1 MIDWLTIVIA
11 LVIIAS
17 LVAFFG
23 YFAWKINE
31 TDNLLFGGKTNENQV
46 SLVDSQTEKK
56 KNHDQNKKK
65 RKEPKKPKREEVKQQ
80 TQSEETDEE
89 SEQDS
94 SSTQQANVT
103 DLSSKARKRQKNK
116 PTVVVVEKTEN
127 PIDQQPKPLAKGKT
141 QVKVNPTK
149 PTVAVVT
156 AAPKKA
162 APIVSREEHFDE
174 EQPFTV
180 VGANRNKTNSTT
192 KSNIVN
198 TSTTPIEPLAP
209 RQPSPPTTQ
218 INGTSTPP
226 TTTTTTTTPAPA
238 PAPVTATKSTKVADL
253 VKTLPSSKVV
263 VSELMTALDA
273 FALSSDELDLIA
285 HKITNKQ
292 SILKQDWSKLTTKV
306 EKTAQPSTTKDNDV
320 EVRRLNELLKQK
332 EKQIENLQ
340 ITIQQRKQE
349 TTTNH
354 VETNQV
360 QQRLMQEQICKLS
373 VQNGEFE
380 KKIKRLETFVD
391 EKEKL
396 LKELENE
403 NEQLKRE
410 NIVHVEEPNGLTA
423 EEAEKLQNE
432 ILHLKNVAEKL
443 EKTHYQE
450 LVETLPE
457 NLRGE
462 LQMGD
467 QWISSYRKLLQTHLD
482 STQRQF
488 EEQMATSK
496 RDNEKLQKNM
506 TEVEN
511 QLKEIEQIVQTKED
525 LLILELKNKDEKI
538 ANVLHENE
546 TLTGELN
553 RLRTELERV
562 QTSYETSLSDIR
574 ALKVQL
580 DERFLVAANTPPVA
594 TDESFELIK
603 QSPPSSSPIVIDMR
617 AEQLNELIR
626 SSKEAL
632 ENQDS
637 LTQQLDRHLD
647 DMHRTTGAG
656 ETSTSNV
663 DESNAT
669 SSNQQ

>member
-31 TDNLLFGGKTNENQV
+31 SDNLLFGGKTNENSL

-65 RKEPKKPKREEVKQQ
+65 RKEQKKPKREEVKQQ

-89 SEQDS
+89 SEQDQS
-94 SSTQQANVT
+94 SAQQVNVT
-103 DLSSKARKRQKNK
+103 DSSSKARKRQKNK
-116 PTVVVVEKTEN
+116 PNIAVIEKVEN
-127 PIDQQPKPLAKGKT
+127 SVDQQTKPLAKGKI
-141 QVKVNPTK
+141 QAKLNPTK
-149 PTVAVVT
+149 PTVAV
-156 AAPKKA
+156 AAPAPKKA
-162 APIVSREEHFDE
+162 APIVSREEQLDE

-180 VGANRNKTNSTT
+180 VGANRNKNNSTT
-192 KSNIVN
+192 KSNQIVN
-198 TSTTPIEPLAP
+198 TSTAPVEPLAP
-209 RQPSPPTTQ
+209 RQPATTTQ
-218 INGTSTPP
+218 VNGTSTPPPPPPP
-226 TTTTTTTTPAPA
+226 TTTTTTT
-238 PAPVTATKSTKVADL
+238 KSTKLADV

-263 VSELMTALDA
+263 VNELMTALDA
-273 FALSSDELDLIA
+273 FALSTDELDLIA

-306 EKTAQPSTTKDNDV
+306 DKTAQPTTNNNDG
-320 EVRRLNELLKQK
+320 EFRRLNDLLKEK

-340 ITIQQRKQE
+340 MTIEQQRKQE
-349 TTTNH
+349 TTINH

-380 KKIKRLETFVD
+380 KKIKRLENVVD
-391 EKEKL
+391 EKEKV

-410 NIVHVEEPNGLTA
+410 NIVHVERPNGLTA
-423 EEAEKLQNE
+423 EEAEKLQDE
-432 ILHLKNVAEKL
+432 IVQLKNVAKQMNE
-443 EKTHYQE
+443 THHQQ

-457 NLRGE
+457 NLRHE
-462 LQMGD
+462 LSMGD
-467 QWISSYRKLLQTHLD
+467 QWILSYRKLLQTHLD

-488 EEQMATSK
+488 EEQITTLK
-496 RDNEKLQKNM
+496 KDNEKLKQNM

-511 QLKEIEQIVQTKED
+511 QLKDIEQIVQTKED

-562 QTSYETSLSDIR
+562 QTAYETSLSEIR